1 MTLNIN
7 KSVFVPKFFPY
18 LKDYSHRYEVYMGSA
33 GSAKSYFI
41 TQKLI
46 IRALSEQIRIL
57 VCRRYGT
64 TIRNTVFSL
73 FKEILTKWQL
83 TPYVKIKETDFT
95 ITFPNGSEILF
106 TGLDEETKLLS
117 LNNISTIFVE
127 EAFEVP
133 KDIFEQLNLRMRG
146 GAENQQ
152 IILAFNPISKSS
164 WLYDFITNPPESFLY
179 IHSTY
184 QDNPFLSAE
193 YIASLEELKI
203 RNPQKARI
211 FCYGEWG
218 VNTDLL
224 VFSNWMVQDFN
235 PQEICRGLQPR
246 NGLDFGYVDPSAFI
260 STLYNTKEKTIYVY
274 GEWIYQGAQLDEI
287 SHIIIERKQAKTL
300 CYCDSAEPRS
310 IEFLRR
316 QNINAKPCIKGPDSV
331 KARITF
337 LQNNRIIIHPSCKK
351 LIEEFENFQYIKDR
365 DGDITE
371 KTTHEWSHGIDA
383 LGYAYSDIYQ
393 NNKLRTLEKSV
404 LGL

>member
-218 VNTDLL
+218 VNTDAL
-224 VFSNWMVQDFN
+224 VLTNWEVRNIN
-235 PQEICRGLQPR
+235 PDEISGEYRMGEDT
-246 NGLDFGYVDPSAFI
+246 GWFDPTAI
-260 STLYNTKEKTIYVY
+260 IACVYNEKQRTIYVLQEFY
-274 GEWIYQGAQLDEI
+274 KQHQTLDDIAEAMAGFRTK
-287 SHIIIERKQAKTL
+287 HAKI
-300 CYCDSAEPRS
+300 YCDCAEPRT
-310 IEFLRR
+310 IEFLKRKGF
-316 QNINAKPCIKGPDSV
+316 NAVPSLKGPDSV
-331 KARITF
+331 SAGLAF
-337 LQNNRIIIHPSCKK
+337 LQNNKIIVDASCTN
-351 LIEEFENFQYIKDR
+351 LISELESYCYIKDKNTGEYT
-365 DGDITE
+365 DKPEDANN
-371 KTTHEWSHGIDA
+371 HAVDA
-383 LGYAYSDIYQ
+383 LRYSVCDLYHGG
-393 NNKLRTLEKSV
+393 KLRTISKGV